1 MMTLI
6 QYAER
11 GRNTWWRYL
20 CASLLALA
28 IATVLGLAITVAL
41 VLSHVAPPDLA
52 DQVSHPTRPAV
63 FFIATG
69 ISFACLLVGFALAI
83 RLLHG
88 KAFADL
94 LGDWRWQAVA
104 AGGAVWFAI
113 QALAA
118 FADFGIAPRTFQLT
132 ASGHTL
138 ALLLTAAPALAVQ
151 TFTEEFV
158 FRGYVT
164 QGLLLAIRK
173 PWLAA
178 IGSGLIFGAV
188 HIPNGWPQ
196 AVNATLFGIATAYIA
211 IETGGIGFT
220 FGIHLV
226 NNLFGAV
233 VVVSGSDVFRG
244 APGLFTQ
251 NAPQMMWLDVVVQG
265 FMIVLVALLV
275 AARRRG
281 SARPALTAADHF

>member
-1 MMTLI
+1 MTAFI
-6 QYAER
+6 EYAER

-20 CASLLALA
+20 CAVLLALVTA
-28 IATVLGLAITVAL
+28 MVVGLAIAVAL
-41 VLSHVAPPDLA
+41 VLSHLTPPDLA
-52 DQVSHPTRPAV
+52 AQVTHPTRPAV

-69 ISFACLLVGFALAI
+69 ISFACLLAGFALAI

-88 KAFADL
+88 KRFTDL
-94 LGDWRWQAVA
+94 LGDWRWQAVS
-104 AGGAVWFAI
+104 AGGAVWFAVE
-113 QALAA
+113 ALATL
-118 FADFGIAPRTFQLT
+118 ADFGIAPRTFQLT
-132 ASGHTL
+132 ASSHTL
-138 ALLLTAAPALAVQ
+138 ALLMAAAPALAIQ

-188 HIPNGWPQ
+188 HVPNGWPQ

-211 IETGGIGFT
+211 IETGSIAFT

-265 FMIVLVALLV
+265 VMIVLVAVLV

-281 SARPALTAADHF
+281 TGRPGLTAADHF

>member
-1 MMTLI
+1 MTAFLE
-6 QYAER
+6 YAQR
-11 GRNTWWRYL
+11 GRNSWWRYL
-20 CASLLALA
+20 CSVVLALVTA
-28 IATVLGLAITVAL
+28 MVLGLAIAVAL
-41 VLSHVAPPDLA
+41 VLSHQTPPDLA
-52 DQVSHPTRPAV
+52 AQVTHPTRPAV

-69 ISFACLLVGFALAI
+69 ISFACLLAGFALAI

-88 KAFADL
+88 KRFTDL
-94 LGDWRWQAVA
+94 LGDWRWQALA
-104 AGGAVWFAI
+104 AGGAIWFAI
-113 QALAA
+113 EALATL
-118 FADFGIAPRTFQLT
+118 ADFGIAPQTFQLT
-132 ASGHTL
+132 ASSRTL
-138 ALLLTAAPALAVQ
+138 ALLLTAAPALAIQ

-158 FRGYVT
+158 FRGFVT
-164 QGLLLAIRK
+164 QGLLVAIRK
-173 PWLAA
+173 PWLTA
-178 IGSGLIFGAV
+178 IASGLIFGAV
-188 HIPNGWPQ
+188 HVPNGWPQ

-211 IETGGIGFT
+211 IETGGIAFS

-244 APGLFTQ
+244 APGLFSQ